1 MGKDGGYHILVVGR
15 YLEAVTHL
23 LWGESWGLSHTSDG
37 ERDGDCQTP
46 VMGRELVVVT
56 YL

>member
-23 LWGESWGLSHTSDG
+23 LWGESWGLSLTCDG
-37 ERDGDCQTP
+37 ERAGRYHTP
-46 VMGRELVVVT
+46 VMGREMGTVKHL
-56 YL
+56 